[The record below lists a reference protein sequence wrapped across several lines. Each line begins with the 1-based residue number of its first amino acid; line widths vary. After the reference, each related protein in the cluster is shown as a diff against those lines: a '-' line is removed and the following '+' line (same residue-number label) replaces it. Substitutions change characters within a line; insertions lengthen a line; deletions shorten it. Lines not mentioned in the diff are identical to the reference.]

1 MSKYNRVWT
10 VDAQQV
16 PTLSKAE
23 VGIPAIHNHD
33 ETGPVIQRDRHGNVV
48 SPSPGQWIVTHADGG
63 FEVIEDTV
71 FQVNYA
77 PVVEQHVVATDPAPE
92 TTS

>member
-10 VDAQQV
+10 VEAYQV
-16 PTLSKAE
+16 PAL
-23 VGIPAIHNHD
+23 IPDAPIPL
-33 ETGPVIQRDRHGNVV
+33 PVITRDRHGNPVV
-48 SPSPGQWIVTHADGG
+48 PKPGQWIVTHADGG

-77 PVVEQHVVATDPAPE
+77 PVVEQHVVATEPAPE
-92 TTS
+92 TAS